1 MTRLYKPLFYIA
13 LILELI
19 FMLIEKSEFSFEYD
33 SYAFRVSFVFALA
46 ALFCLKHSK
55 KEWVLIVVTF
65 IFTAICYKITG
76 RNELMRV
83 AAFVMAARD
92 IDLGKAMKIT
102 FYVAAAGAA
111 TIVLLAALGIMGD
124 MYLVRDFGRGNANE
138 LRYVFGF
145 GHPNTLF
152 SSIYALILMW
162 IWLYGSKAKKYA
174 YIIVAAVCAGLCFFT
189 KSRTGMLILF
199 MTLAAAVAVRL
210 LPTLRFK
217 KTIYALTAAISP
229 VICVLLSVLAAWAA
243 GSTYIKPGRAFE
255 LYYWKIEE
263 LINYRMS
270 NLYYESFEHGAVLY
284 NWKLFSSPTAE
295 SYFDMGWVR
304 LYYWYG
310 IIPATLIVLLI
321 IFFVYLCWKNKDI
334 WSLVIVLSLGVYTI
348 IEATFVSRYIGR
360 NFFLLIFAVYLGNFV
375 KKGFSDR

>member
-1 MTRLYKPLFYIA
+1 
-13 LILELI
+13 
-19 FMLIEKSEFSFEYD
+19 
-33 SYAFRVSFVFALA
+33 
-46 ALFCLKHSK
+46 
-55 KEWVLIVVTF
+55 
-65 IFTAICYKITG
+65 
-76 RNELMRV
+76 
-83 AAFVMAARD
+83 MAARD
-92 IDLGKAMKIT
+92 IDLGKAMKVT
-102 FYVAAAGAA
+102 FYVTAAGAVV
-111 TIVLLAALGIMGD
+111 IVLMAALGIMGD
-124 MYLVRDFGRGNANE
+124 MYLVRDFGRGNVNE

-174 YIIVAAVCAGLCFFT
+174 YVILAAVCVGLCYFT
-189 KSRTGMLILF
+189 VSRTGMIILL
-199 MTLAAAVAVRL
+199 MTLAAAVLARM

-217 KTIYALTAAISP
+217 KAVYALVAAVSP
-229 VICVLLSVLAAWAA
+229 VTCVILSVIGAWMG
-243 GSTYIKPGRAFE
+243 GSAYIHPGRSFE
-255 LYYWKIEE
+255 RYFWPLEE
-263 LINYRMS
+263 KLNYRMS